1 MGIHKDTVI
10 LLAVVGVVV
19 IPLLVAILFRVELRF
34 DDLTTRFDG
43 DQAALDVIQG
53 QVGPAERRVERAQ
66 RRGIDREAFIQQQR
80 EEEEEEEEEEEA
92 LGSQFG
98 IRDEGQKGQGGEA
111 FLDGRYLIS
120 RVTAT
125 LDSKIPGARGD
136 IELTLDID
144 MDPPVLA
151 ANALVD
157 GLSPD
162 SRYTLCLSNQVIDT
176 NEADAQGSLILE
188 EAVIFTESTLSG
200 LIVSIREGRGC
211 GGEVSLQAVIS
222 E

>member
-19 IPLLVAILFRVELRF
+19 IPLLVTILFRVELRF

-43 DQAALDVIQG
+43 DQAAPPVLQG
-53 QVGPAERRVERAQ
+53 LVGPAERRVERAQ

-80 EEEEEEEEEEEA
+80 EEEEEEEEEA

-111 FLDGRYLIS
+111 FLDGRNLIS

-144 MDPPVLA
+144 MDPPVVA

-162 SRYTLCLSNQVIDT
+162 SSYTLCLSNQVIDT